1 LIRVEEGSGRADPL
15 PVYRDCGSWQKLF
28 KVDRCDCS
36 STQKSLYGG
45 FGVTIASM
53 KVGISL
59 VVSTAAVPV

>member
-1 LIRVEEGSGRADPL
+1 MIRVEEGSGRADPL
-15 PVYRDCGSWQKLF
+15 PVYRIGSWQKLF